1 MPGSVKNAVSKTV
14 FPWELSRSFARVTT
28 IARIEN
34 VYADGASQRSR
45 LVSTPRRRWRMVQR
59 LTPTQAATLRAFY
72 TARSGP
78 LESFLFYDVYETVPR
93 FTFDSTG
100 AATAGRYEVRF
111 DSRFELEL
119 SLARGDVPVE
129 LVEVN

>member
-1 MPGSVKNAVSKTV
+1 
-14 FPWELSRSFARVTT
+14 
-28 IARIEN
+28 
-34 VYADGASQRSR
+34 
-45 LVSTPRRRWRMVQR
+45 MVQR
-59 LTPTQAATLRAFY
+59 LTPARAATLRAFY

-100 AATAGRYEVRF
+100 AAAAGRYEVRF
-111 DSRFELEL
+111 DARFELETTL
-119 SLARGDVPVE
+119 SRGDVPIQ